1 MPFVDRG
8 LHHIHYEVQGDPNA
22 PPLLLV
28 MGMSFASSAWFT
40 LPTRLAERF
49 RVITFDNQGTGRST
63 ALSIG
68 ASIADFADDAAAV
81 LNAVGVGVADV
92 FGMSMGGMIA
102 QEFALRHPRRVRSLA
117 LGCTFA
123 GYLRSHKTDL
133 RSAFELMAS
142 SFAKHAPEDRSYAVR
157 AGALLVSDDF
167 LRREPER
174 YHAWFRE
181 ANHGGRRTERLQMLA
196 VMRHDAEA
204 RLRQLGTRTLVLTG
218 DRDRIVPAE
227 NSRRLAGL
235 VPGARLVELPGAGHC
250 FPLEREDETTQ
261 ALNEH
266 FFEGR

>member
-8 LHHIHYEVQGDPNA
+8 SHHIHYEVRGDPAA

-40 LPTRLAERF
+40 LPARLEARF
-49 RVITFDNQGTGRST
+49 RVITFDNQGTGRSA
-63 ALSIG
+63 ALPIG

-81 LNAVGVGVADV
+81 LDAAGAPEADV

-133 RSAFELMAS
+133 RSAFELMAGN
-142 SFAKHAPEDRSYAVR
+142 FARHDPADRAYALRV
-157 AGALLVSDDF
+157 GSLLVSDDF
-167 LRREPER
+167 LRREPAR
-174 YHAWFRE
+174 YLAWFRD

-196 VMRHDAEA
+196 VMRHNAEA
-204 RLRQLGTRTLVLTG
+204 RLQALRARTLVLTG
-218 DRDRIVPAE
+218 DRDRIVPAG
-227 NSRRLAGL
+227 NSRRLAGI

-250 FPLEREDETTQ
+250 FPLEREEETAR
-261 ALNEH
+261 ALVEH
-266 FFEGR
+266 CLEGR

>member
-1 MPFVDRG
+1 VPFVDRG
-8 LHHIHYEVQGDPNA
+8 LHHIHYEVRGDPNA

-40 LPTRLAERF
+40 LPARLEERF

-68 ASIADFADDAAAV
+68 ATTPFPTLFVSPA
-81 LNAVGVGVADV
+81 ADV

-133 RSAFELMAS
+133 RSAFELMAGGFS
-142 SFAKHAPEDRSYAVR
+142 KHAPEDRAYAAR

-181 ANHGGRRTERLQMLA
+181 ANHAGRRTERLQMLA

-204 RLRQLGTRTLVLTG
+204 RLRQLGARTLVLTG

-235 VPGARLVELPGAGHC
+235 VPGARLIELPGAGHC
-250 FPLEREDETTQ
+250 FPLEREDETTR
-261 ALNEH
+261 ALAEH
-266 FFEGR
+266 SFEGR